1 MKLIKKKVVEA
12 HAIENAHAQKAGKPL
27 PSLAPVAT
35 PSAAVPAKK
44 TFKAIPSPPTN
55 KNAIVGEALP
65 AKDSPAAPPAAAA
78 PVAAKDSPPAKPPKA
93 LMVPLQIRIAAA
105 EAKAIKHAAIEADQ
119 TISDFMLA
127 CFYAYMKK

>member
-1 MKLIKKKVVEA
+1 MTVQYKKT
-12 HAIENAHAQKAGKPL
+12 
-27 PSLAPVAT
+27 APVAT
-35 PSAAVPAKK
+35 PGAAQP
-44 TFKAIPSPPTN
+44 
-55 KNAIVGEALP
+55 
-65 AKDSPAAPPAAAA
+65 
-78 PVAAKDSPPAKPPKA
+78 AKDSPPAKPPKA

>member
-1 MKLIKKKVVEA
+1 MQPRQTGIPA
-12 HAIENAHAQKAGKPL
+12 NAGI
-27 PSLAPVAT
+27 SR
-35 PSAAVPAKK
+35 SAA
-44 TFKAIPSPPTN
+44 
-55 KNAIVGEALP
+55 GC
-65 AKDSPAAPPAAAA
+65 PPAAAA